1 MDLYSEF
8 EWREM
13 IYDGTEGLRDALA
26 AGPITAYIG
35 FDPTASSLHVGS
47 LLPVMALA
55 RLQRAGH
62 SPIGLVGGGTGLIG
76 DPSGKTQERT
86 LQSAEQIQEN
96 VAGIRAQVSRFLD
109 FDRTGN
115 PARIVN
121 NADWLVPMDLMS
133 FLRDVGKHFTVNY
146 VLAKESVKRRLES
159 EEGISYTEFSYLL
172 LQAYDFVM
180 LYDRFKCTLQM
191 GGSDQW
197 GNITAGIDL
206 MRKLRGAKGHG
217 LVLPL
222 VTTSAGVKFGK
233 SEAGAVW
240 LDAAMT
246 SPFRFYQFWLNTDDR
261 DAVRYLKFFTFLERA
276 EIEGLERATA
286 EHPERRDAQRA
297 LARAVTALVH
307 GEDHVG
313 RAERAAQVLFA
324 DNIAGAAVEDV
335 LMVFEDAPS
344 SELVLPSEGM
354 GLAEMLA
361 TVKLVASK
369 SEAMRLLKSGG
380 VYVNNV
386 RATDERA
393 RLTAADA
400 IGGALFVLRKGR
412 KDHHIVKLRAIS
424 AGI

>member
-1 MDLYSEF
+1 MAGVDLYE
-8 EWREM
+8 ELTWRDM

-26 AGPITAYIG
+26 ARPITGYIG

-62 SPIGLVGGGTGLIG
+62 SPIGVVGGGTGLIG
-76 DPSGKTQERT
+76 DPSGKTQERS
-86 LQSAEQIQEN
+86 LQTMEQVEAN
-96 VAGIRAQVSRFLD
+96 VAGIRAQLSRFLD
-109 FDRTGN
+109 FDRPGN

-146 VLAKESVKRRLES
+146 MLAKESVRRRLEG
-159 EEGISYTEFSYLL
+159 EDGISYTEFSYLL

-180 LYDRFKCTLQM
+180 LFDRYTCTLQM

-206 MRKLRGAKGHG
+206 LRKLRGAKGHG

-233 SEAGAVW
+233 TEAGAVW
-240 LDAAMT
+240 LDPKMT

-261 DAVRYLKFFTFLERA
+261 DVVRYLKFFTFLGRDA
-276 EIEGLERATA
+276 IEAFARATA

-307 GEDHVG
+307 GEDHVQ
-313 RAERAAQVLFA
+313 RAERAAHVLFA
-324 DNIAGAAVEDV
+324 ENIADATVEDV

-344 SELVLPSEGM
+344 TELALPADGM
-354 GLAEMLA
+354 PIADMLVA
-361 TVKLVASK
+361 VKLVPSK

-386 RATDERA
+386 RAADERA
-393 RLTAADA
+393 RLTKADA

-412 KDHHIVKLRAIS
+412 KDPHIVKLRD
-424 AGI
+424 